1 MILKSCV
8 CEDIGQ
14 QCLVPEIS
22 GCGRKREKE
31 IGFDRNAVSLLNQS
45 IMLPVVNGRY
55 NSSIGH
61 FSRFN
66 SLFKLVH
73 NNNTSWLGKVG
84 FNNDNAKDI
93 SHVVLLLYCCI
104 QQLFLYD
111 LLPSHATIIVS

>member
-1 MILKSCV
+1 MFGPRNLWMW
-8 CEDIGQ
+8 
-14 QCLVPEIS
+14 PE
-22 GCGRKREKE
+22 GEKE

-84 FNNDNAKDI
+84 FNDDNAKDI

-104 QQLFLYD
+104 QLLFLYD
-111 LLPSHATIIVS
+111 LLPSHATIIFS